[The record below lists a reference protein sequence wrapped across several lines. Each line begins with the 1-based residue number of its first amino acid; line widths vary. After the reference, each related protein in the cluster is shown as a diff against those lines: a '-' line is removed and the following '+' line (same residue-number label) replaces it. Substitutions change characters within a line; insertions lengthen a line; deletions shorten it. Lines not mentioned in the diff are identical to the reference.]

1 MSDTPEE
8 ADDSLS
14 QQIMR
19 QIVTAAN
26 AEAKGAAAAAARAA
40 AVGDVAIAEEENAPW
55 KVSCQTRT
63 PSPP

>member
-55 KVSCQTRT
+55 KVS
-63 PSPP
+63 